1 MKNTIGNI
9 FKKKTSNK
17 LDDSFVLSKNWNEDI
32 YNALIVKR
40 NRLFFLLIVAMLII
54 LASVCTIIIITTSKK
69 FTPFIIAI
77 EENTGKTKVLKE
89 LNKQSIS
96 SNEALAKYFIK
107 KYVVAR
113 ETYNPADNNYNE
125 RLIRLFSSKNVLVN
139 YLGYIKNND
148 LTVKY
153 GDDNTTYLT
162 VRSWSKLDDSKYVLR
177 FSISETSGQ
186 MNIFYKIAI
195 VGITYKEMELTES
208 QFNINPV
215 GFTVT
220 EYRIDDDNS

>member
-1 MKNTIGNI
+1 
-9 FKKKTSNK
+9 
-17 LDDSFVLSKNWNEDI
+17 
-32 YNALIVKR
+32 
-40 NRLFFLLIVAMLII
+40 MLII

-69 FTPFIIAI
+69 FTPFIIAV
-77 EENTGKTKVLKE
+77 EENTGRTKVLKE
-89 LNKQSIS
+89 LNKQSIG

-113 ETYNPADNNYNE
+113 ETYNPADNDYNA
-125 RLIRLFSSKNVLVN
+125 RLIRLFSSKNVLIN
-139 YLGYIKNND
+139 YLGYIKNNN
-148 LTVKY
+148 LTERY
-153 GDDNTTYLT
+153 RDDNTTYLT

-208 QFNINPV
+208 QFNINFLFFLQRR
-215 GFTVT
+215 G
-220 EYRIDDDNS
+220 RITINN